1 MARYRKTAIAA
12 LAASALLLTPT
23 AAYADH
29 KHHSVSA
36 SSEDSGMSWG
46 YYSGDVTDF
55 ETTSPDVFKDANAS
69 AVMIAMDGRS
79 FFRLRV
85 SGVAKAAVY
94 GVHLHQGTCDA
105 TDWNLA
111 GKHYNV
117 TWDPIKLAIMGEVSK
132 KTEVWLDLDVDSDG
146 DARST
151 ATVSFI
157 PEGKRSIV
165 LHAKQTAADGTAGDR
180 LACLP
185 FNIKV
190 YGN

>member
-1 MARYRKTAIAA
+1 VARYRKTAIAA

-69 AVMIAMDGRS
+69 AVMIGMDGRS